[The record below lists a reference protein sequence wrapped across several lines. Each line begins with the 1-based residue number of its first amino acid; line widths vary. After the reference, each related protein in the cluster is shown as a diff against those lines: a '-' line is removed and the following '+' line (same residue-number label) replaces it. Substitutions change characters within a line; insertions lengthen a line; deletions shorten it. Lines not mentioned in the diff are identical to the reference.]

1 MNQKQKTQLTYNVLR
16 AKTSMRTYMELHQ
29 SLNYI
34 AVLLAEESSLHY
46 VNQLGI
52 RIKIHLHFV

>member
-1 MNQKQKTQLTYNVLR
+1 MTRIECLTVVCVAGIVNEDIYGT
-16 AKTSMRTYMELHQ
+16 TSEFEL
-29 SLNYI
+29 I